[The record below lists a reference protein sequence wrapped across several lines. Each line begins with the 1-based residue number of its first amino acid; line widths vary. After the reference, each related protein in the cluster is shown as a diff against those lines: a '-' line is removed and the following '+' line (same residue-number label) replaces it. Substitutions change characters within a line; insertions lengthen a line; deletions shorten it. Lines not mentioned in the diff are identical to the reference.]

1 MSKNNSIFL
10 MQYNGYEL
18 YRNGNTFEISDDNLY
33 IKNNEVFYQDWID
46 DPFER
51 AEARGEFYVK
61 STVERLPRPYGKYRP
76 CSS

>member
-33 IKNNEVFYQDWID
+33 VKNNEVFYQDWID

-51 AEARGEFYVK
+51 AEARGAALLFNEKIDEVLYED
-61 STVERLPRPYGKYRP
+61 SNN
-76 CSS
+76 